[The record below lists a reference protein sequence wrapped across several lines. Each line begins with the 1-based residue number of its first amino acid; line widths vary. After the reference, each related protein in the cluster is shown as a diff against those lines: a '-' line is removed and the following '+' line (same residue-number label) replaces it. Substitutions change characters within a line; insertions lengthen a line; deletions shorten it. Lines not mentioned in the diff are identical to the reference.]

1 MCYVKI
7 IISSQTV
14 IKTCIEEMQGS
25 LWKKV
30 TIKSLKQVQVK
41 SHIGMLLIKLSE
53 ILWNIIE
60 LHQNLL
66 RDISSDAEHEVLTSL
81 FSSLEHAKDLEQWS
95 L

>member
-1 MCYVKI
+1 MKKCKGVY
-7 IISSQTV
+7 
-14 IKTCIEEMQGS
+14 E
-25 LWKKV
+25 KKV

-81 FSSLEHAKDLEQWS
+81 FSSLEHAKDLEQ
-95 L
+95 